1 MMGHPAFL
9 GYQARWVP
17 EVFLVP
23 GDLVVCQDHLEFLEP
38 KAAKEQREMRAHLV
52 HRGRLV
58 KLEAKVP
65 WDHPVQLVHLVRQ
78 DKPVREENLAYPVY
92 QDQMELLEI
101 QEILDNLEPKVI
113 PVPLAM
119 LALLVFLDPEVLKE
133 TTGREVQMENQVK
146 RVNEAMRVLRETWAK
161 KETVDCLDRWDKPEN
176 LAHRVQKAVKV
187 LGEKRALLVLLVIK
201 AKLDLQDFQ
210 ATLEDLET
218 KEIKASKEAME
229 CLVQKANEAGMVQ

>member
-1 MMGHPAFL
+1 M
-9 GYQARWVP
+9 
-17 EVFLVP
+17 
-23 GDLVVCQDHLEFLEP
+23 
-38 KAAKEQREMRAHLV
+38 
-52 HRGRLV
+52 
-58 KLEAKVP
+58 
-65 WDHPVQLVHLVRQ
+65 
-78 DKPVREENLAYPVY
+78 
-92 QDQMELLEI
+92 
-101 QEILDNLEPKVI
+101 
-113 PVPLAM
+113 
-119 LALLVFLDPEVLKE
+119 VFLDPEVLKE

-146 RVNEAMRVLRETWAK
+146 RANEAMRALRETWAK
-161 KETVDCLDRWDKPEN
+161 KETVDCLDRWVKLEN